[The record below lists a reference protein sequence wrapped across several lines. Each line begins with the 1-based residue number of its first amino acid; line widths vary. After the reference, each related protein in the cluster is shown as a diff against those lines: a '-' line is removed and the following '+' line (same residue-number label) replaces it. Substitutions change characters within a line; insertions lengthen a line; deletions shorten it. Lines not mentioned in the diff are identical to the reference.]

1 VEFSA
6 ATQLDPF
13 VADQIGSAQFLTRGD
28 FPVGHEQFTEMATF
42 LKVNECRQPVV
53 VNEAGLGST
62 QVAGFPLRNLVI
74 APLTSAGKTYG
85 YLAAANHEHGGE
97 FGTVEARLL
106 GSVAT
111 ILGIHCGNIV
121 LYREQSDLFA
131 GVVRALS
138 SAIDAKDP
146 YTCGHSDRVARV
158 AVRLAEELGLPP
170 DERRRIHLAGL
181 LHDIGKIGIKDEVLR
196 KPGKLTPEEYEH
208 IKLHPAL
215 GYEIL
220 KGLKK
225 IQHVLPAVLHH
236 HESWDGQGYPHG
248 LAGEAIPLI
257 ARIIAVAD
265 AFDAMGSDRPYR
277 KGMQDAVLD
286 KILREGAGKQW
297 DVRIVDAFFRARD
310 DIRTISKRERESL
323 KIDLQPA

>member
-1 VEFSA
+1 
-6 ATQLDPF
+6 
-13 VADQIGSAQFLTRGD
+13 
-28 FPVGHEQFTEMATF
+28 
-42 LKVNECRQPVV
+42 
-53 VNEAGLGST
+53 
-62 QVAGFPLRNLVI
+62 
-74 APLTSAGKTYG
+74 
-85 YLAAANHEHGGE
+85 
-97 FGTVEARLL
+97 
-106 GSVAT
+106 
-111 ILGIHCGNIV
+111 
-121 LYREQSDLFA
+121 
-131 GVVRALS
+131 
-138 SAIDAKDP
+138 
-146 YTCGHSDRVARV
+146 V

-277 KGMQDAVLD
+277 KGMQDSVLD